1 MTIYHFLA
9 IGIIVLLIVVFFI
22 TYLLNKKTTLPKGCE
37 DLKISEESCSKCN
50 NTMCDF
56 KNKIDFEKIEEDI
69 KEDK

>member
-9 IGIIVLLIVVFFI
+9 IGIIVVPIVVVFRA
-22 TYLLNKKTTLPKGCE
+22 YLLNKKTPLPKGCE